1 MERRRF
7 RVMETSQ
14 RQALLQ
20 EIEQLV
26 AEAKSGLHGG
36 EPFLEGLRYGLR
48 LAGLIYDSEVRE
60 SWARGEALAAQ
71 SRISSP

>member
-1 MERRRF
+1 
-7 RVMETSQ
+7 METLQ
-14 RQALLQ
+14 RQALLE

-48 LAGLIYDSEVRE
+48 SAGLIYDPEVEE

-71 SRISSP
+71 SSTSSP